1 MANNS
6 GAVPENNQVGVP
18 PMHESVGA
26 EGEGGQ
32 AASVADGKVR
42 YVIVMGVSGC
52 GKSTVAALL
61 AGRLGWAF
69 VEGDA
74 LHPPANVEKM
84 SRAIPLTDEDRL
96 PWLQE
101 IARTIQGWR
110 VAGQPGVVA
119 CSALKR
125 DYREIIANQAQDLRF
140 AYLRGSF
147 PLIAQRLTARQGHYM
162 PASLLESQFA
172 TLEEPAQDE
181 PVITLDTGG
190 SAEQLVADILEA
202 MNLTA

>member
-1 MANNS
+1 M
-6 GAVPENNQVGVP
+6 PEIRGSVSRIDQVDP
-18 PMHESVGA
+18 APTDNLA
-26 EGEGGQ
+26 EGQ
-32 AASVADGKVR
+32 VR
-42 YVIVMGVSGC
+42 YIIVMGVSGC

-84 SRAIPLTDEDRL
+84 SNAIPLTDEDRR

-101 IARTIQGWR
+101 IARTIEGWR
-110 VAGQPGVVA
+110 ARGQPGVVA

-125 DYREIIANQAQDLRF
+125 GYRDIIGNKAADLRF

-172 TLEEPAQDE
+172 TLEEPTPDE
-181 PVITLDTGG
+181 LVITLDTGA
-190 SAEQLVADILEA
+190 SAEQLVADILKA
-202 MNLTA
+202 MKLTA

>member
-1 MANNS
+1 MSSFAPRNDQT
-6 GAVPENNQVGVP
+6 GAPPVPK
-18 PMHESVGA
+18 
-26 EGEGGQ
+26 
-32 AASVADGKVR
+32 SVAGAGAGDVGQSAPIAGNKVR

-74 LHPPANVEKM
+74 LHPPANVAKM
-84 SRAIPLTDEDRL
+84 SQGIPLTDEDRL
-96 PWLQE
+96 PWLAE
-101 IARTIQGWR
+101 IARTIQAWR
-110 VAGQPGVVA
+110 AAGQPGVVA

-125 DYREIIANQAQDLRF
+125 DYREVIADQAQDLRF

-162 PASLLESQFA
+162 PPSLLESQFA
-172 TLEEPAQDE
+172 TLEEPAADE
-181 PVITLDTGG
+181 PVITLDTCE
-190 SAEQLVADILEA
+190 SAEQLVAGILAA
-202 MNLTA
+202 MDLTS